1 MLTIA
6 GPQSRFCDGMSRR
19 SWLRIGGLGLGGL
32 SLPEILRAEATQTRS
47 VSEGSA
53 SGSRKTAKGIIMVL
67 LPGGPTHLDTFDL
80 KPDAPAE
87 IRGEFRPIATNVPG
101 IDICELMPRL
111 ATMADKLALVRSLIG
126 FRDDHNTHWCS
137 TGWES
142 HPAMDSSP
150 IVPGFPAG
158 DWPSMGSVL
167 SRQFG
172 PRVPGVP
179 PCVDLTPIDP
189 DARFILRTPPGQPG
203 YLGRANAGFEVNAV
217 DRRNITLGGISL
229 QRLADRRALLA
240 SFDQFR
246 RQVDLIKMGSSTD
259 VRSSLRAV
267 PAAVNK
273 KGSGTVVRTT
283 LGAVPATVPDPFL
296 LNADGIDEF
305 NRQAFEVLTSPRLA
319 EALDLSREDNET
331 RRRYGLDRSYP
342 SERQGK
348 TLLDQFLLARRVI
361 EAGARCVTLAFCRWP
376 FGRML
381 KGDYN
386 WDWHKNLFD
395 EARGALPLFDLGLS
409 ALIQD
414 LDERGLFDDIAIVT
428 WGEFG
433 RTPKINGNAG
443 RDHWPNVCSALL
455 AGGGMRCGQVLGSTT
470 RWGEQPK
477 TRPVHFRDVF
487 ATLYERLGIDVA
499 TTQFTDLAGRKQYL
513 VGDHRPLPELIG

>member
-6 GPQSRFCDGMSRR
+6 GQQSFHRSGMTRR
-19 SWLRIGGLGLGGL
+19 SCLRIGGLALGGL
-32 SLPEILRAEATQTRS
+32 ALPDILRAEA
-47 VSEGSA
+47 A
-53 SGSRKTAKGIIMVL
+53 SGVGNPAKGIIMVL
-67 LPGGPTHLDTFDL
+67 LPGGPSHLDTFDL

-101 IDICELMPRL
+101 LDICELLPRL
-111 ATMADKLALVRSLIG
+111 AGTADKFTIIRSLVG

-150 IVPGFPAG
+150 IVAGFPPG

-167 SRQFG
+167 SRQLG
-172 PRVPGVP
+172 TRVPGVP

-189 DARFILRTPPGQPG
+189 DARFILRTPPTQPG
-203 YLGRANAGFEVNAV
+203 YLGAAHAGFEVNAV
-217 DRRNITLGGISL
+217 DRKNITLSGVSL
-229 QRLADRRALLA
+229 DRLANRRALLA

-246 RQVDLIKMGSSTD
+246 RQVD
-259 VRSSLRAV
+259 RSG
-267 PAAVNK
+267 P
-273 KGSGTVVRTT
+273 
-283 LGAVPATVPDPFL
+283 
-296 LNADGIDEF
+296 ADGVEEF
-305 NRQAFEVLTSPRLA
+305 NRQAIEVLTSTKLA
-319 EALDLSREDNET
+319 EALDLSREDKGV
-331 RRRYGLDRSYP
+331 RSSYGLDRSYP
-342 SERQGK
+342 TEREGK

-386 WDWHKNLFD
+386 WDWHKDLFT

-409 ALIQD
+409 ALIKD
-414 LDERGLFDDIAIVT
+414 LDQRGLLDDIAVVV

-433 RTPKINGNAG
+433 RTPKINANAG
-443 RDHWPNVCSALL
+443 RDHWPSVCSALV
-455 AGGGMRCGQVLGSTT
+455 AGGGMKCGQVLGSTT
-470 RWGEQPK
+470 RWGDQPQ

-487 ATLYERLGIDVA
+487 ATLYHRLGIDVA
-499 TTQFTDLAGRKQYL
+499 TTQFPDLAGRPQYL
-513 VGDHRPLPELIG
+513 VGGHRPLPELIG